1 MNAHDAIKTEVLIIG
16 AGPVGLT
23 LACDLARRG
32 VACHLIERDVAAS
45 RASKAK
51 GIQSRSLEVLDD
63 LGAVDHVV
71 RHGVANLPVR
81 FHDPSGGVADR
92 PSVTVPARADFRTP
106 YPDMLW
112 IGQFDVE
119 HALRERL
126 HELGGAVEY
135 GAEAIGLVQDSDR
148 VSVTVRTAA
157 GERTIGARYA
167 VGTDGGKS
175 TIRRLIG
182 LPLEGETRE
191 CERWYLGDVTVD
203 GLPRDRAH
211 VWTSSAG
218 MLVLTPLPNSDI
230 WQLQNRIPDDAE
242 PAEPSRELYQQLLD
256 DRNAGIALTRAT
268 WLSIYRVNVRMVS
281 DYRRGR
287 VLLAGDAAHVHSPA
301 GGQGMNTGIQD
312 AYNLGWKLG
321 AVIAGAPDELLDS
334 YAAERIPVART
345 VLELSTKRLDR
356 VVDGA
361 NGDMGEVA
369 AAMAELADAELT
381 TGLGIRYGD
390 ESAARAA
397 GHPVAG
403 DRAPNITGLRGPDG
417 AVDLF
422 DLTRG
427 PQWTLL
433 AFDIDGSATTLVDSI
448 ESADLRA
455 YRITTTPGDGMFD
468 GDGEFERVYT
478 TEPGELI
485 LIRPDGY
492 LAARGAGAEDGAR
505 ALLRL
510 IPTSSVS
517 RTAESGARSSGAM
530 AAVVEATPSPEQLQ
544 PLNSPLG

>member
-1 MNAHDAIKTEVLIIG
+1 MNDHATIQTEVLIIG

-32 VACHLIERDVAAS
+32 VACRIIERDVTAG

-51 GIQSRSLEVLDD
+51 GIHSRTLEVLDD
-63 LGAVDHVV
+63 LGAVDYVV
-71 RHGVANLPVR
+71 RHGVANLPMR
-81 FHDPSGGVADR
+81 LHDPSGAVADLAR
-92 PSVTVPARADFRTP
+92 VTVPAWAGLHTP

-119 HALRERL
+119 HALRERF

-135 GAEAIGLVQDSDR
+135 ATEAVGLVQDSDR
-148 VSVTVRTAA
+148 VTVTVRAAA
-157 GERTIGARYA
+157 GERAITARYV

-175 TIRRLIG
+175 TTRHLIG

-191 CERWYLGDVTVD
+191 AERWYLGDVTVD

-218 MLVLTPLPNSDI
+218 KLNLTPLPNSDI
-230 WQLQNRIPDDAE
+230 WQFQNRIPNDVE
-242 PAEPSRELYQQLLD
+242 PDRPSLELYQRLLD
-256 DRNAGIALTRAT
+256 DRNAGITLTSAT
-268 WLSIYRVNVRMVS
+268 WLSVYRVNVRMVPE
-281 DYRRGR
+281 YRRDR
-287 VLLAGDAAHVHSPA
+287 VLLAGDAAHVHSPG

-321 AVIAGAPDELLDS
+321 AVIAGAPAELLDT
-334 YAAERIPVART
+334 YGAERIPVTRK
-345 VLELSTKRLDR
+345 VLELSTEKLDR
-356 VVDGA
+356 VTAAA
-361 NGDMGEVA
+361 NGGIGDVA
-369 AAMAELADAELT
+369 AASAELTDPVLT

-390 ESAARAA
+390 GDAARLAD
-397 GHPVAG
+397 HPIAG
-403 DRAPNITGLRGPDG
+403 DRAPNVTGLRGPRG

-433 AFDIDGSATTLVDSI
+433 AFDIDGSATALPEAI

-478 TEPGELI
+478 PEPGELI

-492 LAARGAGAEDGAR
+492 LAARGTGAEDGAR
-505 ALLRL
+505 ALLL
-510 IPTSSVS
+510 K
-517 RTAESGARSSGAM
+517 
-530 AAVVEATPSPEQLQ
+530 
-544 PLNSPLG
+544 SPLG

>member
-1 MNAHDAIKTEVLIIG
+1 MNTHDAIMTEVLVIG

-32 VACHLIERDVAAS
+32 VACHLIERDAAAS

-71 RHGVANLPVR
+71 RYGVANLPVR

-92 PSVTVPARADFRTP
+92 PPVTVPARADFRTP
-106 YPDMLW
+106 YLDMLW

-157 GERTIGARYA
+157 GERTICARYA

-191 CERWYLGDVTVD
+191 YERWYLGDVTVD
-203 GLPRDRAH
+203 GLPRDRIH

-218 MLVLTPLPNSDI
+218 MLVLTPLPHSDI

-242 PAEPSRELYQQLLD
+242 PAEPSLELYQQLLD
-256 DRNAGIALTRAT
+256 DRNAGITLTRAT

-321 AVIAGAPDELLDS
+321 AVIAGAPDELLES

-345 VLELSTKRLDR
+345 VLELSTERLDR

-390 ESAARAA
+390 ESASRAA
-397 GHPVAG
+397 GHPIAG
-403 DRAPNITGLRGPDG
+403 DRAPNITGLRGPGG

-433 AFDIDGSATTLVDSI
+433 AFDIDGSSMTLVDSI

-478 TEPGELI
+478 PEPGELI

-492 LAARGAGAEDGAR
+492 LAARGTGAED
-505 ALLRL
+505 AL
-510 IPTSSVS
+510 S
-517 RTAESGARSSGAM
+517 
-530 AAVVEATPSPEQLQ
+530 EQLQ
-544 PLNSPLG
+544 PLHSPLG

>member
-1 MNAHDAIKTEVLIIG
+1 MNAHDTIQTEVLVIG

-23 LACDLARRG
+23 LACDLTRRG
-32 VACHLIERDVAAS
+32 IACHVIEREAAPS

-63 LGAVDHVV
+63 LGAVDYVL
-71 RHGVANLPVR
+71 RHGVADLPVR
-81 FHDPSGGVADR
+81 YYDSSGSFVDR
-92 PSVTVPARADFRTP
+92 PPITIPADPGLRTP

-126 HELGGAVEY
+126 YELGGSIEY
-135 GAEAIGLVQDSDR
+135 GAEAVDLVQDSDL
-148 VSVTVRTAA
+148 VTVTVRTADGRRA
-157 GERTIGARYA
+157 VEARYA

-175 TIRRLIG
+175 TTRRLIDR
-182 LPLEGETRE
+182 PLEGETRE
-191 CERWYLGDVTVD
+191 WERWYLGDVTVAE
-203 GLPRDRAH
+203 LPHDRMH
-211 VWTSSAG
+211 IWTSSAG
-218 MLVLTPLPNSDI
+218 MLALTPLPNSDI
-230 WQLQNRIPDDAE
+230 WQFQTPIPADTE
-242 PAEPSRELYQQLLD
+242 PAAPSLELYQQLLD
-256 DRNAGIALTRAT
+256 DRNAGITLTSAT

-312 AYNLGWKLG
+312 AYNLGWKLSAVVKG
-321 AVIAGAPDELLDS
+321 ASPDLLDTYS
-334 YAAERIPVART
+334 TERMPVART

-361 NGDMGEVA
+361 TGDIATVSSA
-369 AAMAELADAELT
+369 LDELADAELT

-390 ESAARAA
+390 RFAPRTE
-397 GHPVAG
+397 GHPITG
-403 DRAPNITGLRGPDG
+403 DRAPNVTGLRGPDFTG
-417 AVDLF
+417 DLF

-433 AFDIDGSATTLVDSI
+433 AFDTDGDTTALTDGA
-448 ESADLRA
+448 ESADLHA
-455 YRITTTPGDGMFD
+455 YRITTVPGDGILD
-468 GDGEFERVYT
+468 GNSEFQRFYT
-478 TEPGELI
+478 PEPGELI

-492 LAARGAGAEDGAR
+492 LAARVAGTDSSLGNKVS

-510 IPTSSVS
+510 IPASS
-517 RTAESGARSSGAM
+517 AINAG
-530 AAVVEATPSPEQLQ
+530 
-544 PLNSPLG
+544 